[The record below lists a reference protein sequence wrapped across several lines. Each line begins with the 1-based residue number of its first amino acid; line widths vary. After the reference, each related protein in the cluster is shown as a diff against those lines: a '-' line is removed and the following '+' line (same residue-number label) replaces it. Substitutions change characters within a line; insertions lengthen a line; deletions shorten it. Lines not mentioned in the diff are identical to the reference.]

1 MDVLFFLNGA
11 SFAAVAGLSFYSFYS
26 LYSRGSAEFKMS
38 RALAVMGIFYF
49 LMGVINFLWAF
60 GILAPSGFDFAL
72 MNLVLSVVTSVIII
86 YISYKIAAKKNLIY
100 LLFLFM
106 AAIFAVNF
114 RIKSFFIFSMA
125 ISSLLLV
132 IAFVDLAFYSNY
144 HLRRAGF
151 FGLFYA
157 GMLMLYIALSYT
169 LFESFRLLWL
179 LPNIA
184 MFLVVRSFYLDVSNL
199 GIHSLDLK
207 IRKSSSTLHLVT
219 LFFRFAIFLVSVMGF
234 MVLSTIAL
242 HEFGHA
248 IAAQYYGC
256 EHTKAVIYDVL
267 GSPHTEIICS
277 SYYNDMVITL
287 GGLMA
292 TFVVGAV
299 FLIAGSEFTTLLS
312 IIIFGLSLLIS
323 YGDLSELGISGN
335 ILAALMIL
343 SLIVI
348 SFGIIRLSVYH
359 LRHDLLM
366 GKPLNK
372 GLQDAY
378 HGLHSVKKIVKDEYL
393 AFEKD
398 GKNA

>member
-26 LYSRGSAEFKMS
+26 LYSRGSA
-38 RALAVMGIFYF
+38 
-49 LMGVINFLWAF
+49 
-60 GILAPSGFDFAL
+60 DFAM

-114 RIKSFFIFSMA
+114 SIKSFFIFSMA

-207 IRKSSSTLHLVT
+207 IRK
-219 LFFRFAIFLVSVMGF
+219 
-234 MVLSTIAL
+234 
-242 HEFGHA
+242 
-248 IAAQYYGC
+248 
-256 EHTKAVIYDVL
+256 
-267 GSPHTEIICS
+267 
-277 SYYNDMVITL
+277 
-287 GGLMA
+287 
-292 TFVVGAV
+292 
-299 FLIAGSEFTTLLS
+299 
-312 IIIFGLSLLIS
+312 
-323 YGDLSELGISGN
+323 
-335 ILAALMIL
+335 
-343 SLIVI
+343 
-348 SFGIIRLSVYH
+348 
-359 LRHDLLM
+359 
-366 GKPLNK
+366 
-372 GLQDAY
+372 
-378 HGLHSVKKIVKDEYL
+378 
-393 AFEKD
+393 
-398 GKNA
+398 